1 MKIWFKV
8 LLIGWASGFVPGIAA
23 EARAEPLASVQRLQQ
38 PTWVE
43 RAGVRLPV
51 YPAMGLLG
59 GDHLVTSETGKLL
72 LRFADGSDVEIGNS
86 ASIHL
91 RQLSMEA
98 EEKMVSADDPG
109 SAESSAE
116 GLFRGVLG
124 VLKGAFR
131 FTTTAAGLGRQRA
144 IDISVGEMATIGI
157 RGTDVWGKA
166 DPKGDF
172 VVLIEGEISVD
183 RQGAPTLTMADPQTI
198 YKVPAGAV
206 DGEVNSVS
214 PADLQRWAEE
224 TRLDYGGG
232 VVAGDGPF
240 VVNLASMERV
250 DYATSL
256 LADFQRK
263 GYAVSIDDVD
273 VSGVRWQRLQ
283 VVGFLTATD
292 ASAFNQSIRQ
302 KFPAIQPWVIRRP

>member
-1 MKIWFKV
+1 MKAWIKV
-8 LLIGWASGFVPGIAA
+8 LLIGWASGFAPAIAA
-23 EARAEPLASVQRLQQ
+23 DAGTDPLASVQRLQQ

-51 YPAMGLLG
+51 YPAMELLS
-59 GDHLVTSETGKLL
+59 GDQLVTSETGKLL

-98 EEKMVSADDPG
+98 EIKKVSTDDAAP
-109 SAESSAE
+109 AESSAE
-116 GLFRGVLG
+116 GLFRGALG

-166 DPKGDF
+166 DPRGDF

-183 RQGAPTLTMADPQTI
+183 RRGAPILTMADPQTI
-198 YKVPAGAV
+198 YKVPDGAV
-206 DGEVNSVS
+206 DGEVNKVD
-214 PADLQRWAEE
+214 PADLQRWAME
-224 TRLDYGGG
+224 TRLDYGDG
-232 VVAGDGPF
+232 VVAGDGPY

-250 DYATSL
+250 DYAASL
-256 LADFQRK
+256 LADFQQK
-263 GYAVSIDDVD
+263 GYAVNIDEVG

-283 VVGFLTATD
+283 IIGFLTGAD

-302 KFPAIQPWVIRRP
+302 KFPAIQPWVMRRY